1 MLKKISAIF
10 LVALIAFG
18 ASAFSWTTFG
28 PRRKPVTLIIT
39 ANYKSPR
46 LLADL
51 IQSESR
57 QPYLLLPAPESGDSR
72 IIFCPYKKNGAMLI
86 SEDRINEFVRWLAP
100 RRIIVLG
107 NETFVPRHYTDLL
120 DKTIPVIRIESK
132 SWGRVAE
139 ELNYLLNLS
148 NLGKDYR
155 RLQQEML
162 EAGGIYRPISRPA
175 APAAPIEPMK
185 EEAQLQAATPA
196 EEAPVAPAPAAAP
209 AEEPPA
215 APAAEVPAAK

>member
-1 MLKKISAIF
+1 MLKKF
-10 LVALIAFG
+10 LAVLFVAVIAFG
-18 ASAFSWTTFG
+18 ASAFSWTTLG

-51 IQSESR
+51 IQTESR

-72 IIFCPYKKNGAMLI
+72 IIFCPYKKDGAMLI
-86 SEDRINEFVRWLAP
+86 AEDRINEFVRWLAP

-107 NETFVPRHYTDLL
+107 NETFVPRQYVDLL
-120 DKTIPVIRIESK
+120 DKTIPVIRIEGK

-175 APAAPIEPMK
+175 APIEPMK
-185 EEAQLQAATPA
+185 EEAAPEATENP
-196 EEAPVAPAPAAAP
+196 APAPATD
-209 AEEPPA
+209 
-215 APAAEVPAAK
+215 APAAK